1 MIIQIDTD
9 AIREKHYSLEKV
21 LLMLFFDCESNSAQ
35 VINDLLQSGILK
47 RASIQDV
54 TKNGIKYKLTLE
66 GKSIMNS
73 CIIISD
79 VLKDVNVEEDRLDKL
94 AQQLKDIFPKGK
106 KDGTNLYWAEGK
118 MFIKKRLKNFF
129 EKYGSNYTDEQILNA
144 AKSYIASFNGIYKT
158 MRVLK
163 YFIYKEEKGVDGKIN
178 STSDLLN
185 TIENVDQTNIDNDWT
200 TRTI

>member
-35 VINDLLQSGILK
+35 VINDLLKSNIIK

-66 GKSIMNS
+66 GKTIMNS
-73 CIIISD
+73 CIVISD
-79 VLKDVNVEEDRLDKL
+79 VLRDVQVEEDRIDKL
-94 AQQLKDIFPKGK
+94 AEKLKDIFPKGK

-118 MFIKKRLKNFF
+118 TFIKKRLKNFF
-129 EKYGSNYTDEQILNA
+129 EKYGSKYTDDQIINA
-144 AKSYIASFNGIYKT
+144 AKSYVASFNGIYKT

-178 STSDLLN
+178 STSDLVN
-185 TIENVDQTNIDNDWT
+185 TIENADQDNVDNDWT
-200 TRTI
+200 SRTI

>member
-73 CIIISD
+73 CIVISD
-79 VLKDVNVEEDRLDKL
+79 VLKDISVEEDRLDKL

-185 TIENVDQTNIDNDWT
+185 TIENVDQQNIDNDWT

>member
-73 CIIISD
+73 CIVISD
-79 VLKDVNVEEDRLDKL
+79 VLRDIHVEEDRLDKL
-94 AQQLKDIFPKGK
+94 AEQLKSIFPKGK

-118 MFIKKRLKNFF
+118 TFIKKRLKNFF
-129 EKYGSNYTDEQILNA
+129 EKYGNKYTDEQILDA
-144 AKSYIASFNGIYKT
+144 ARNYIASFNGIYKT

-163 YFIYKEEKGVDGKIN
+163 YFIYKEEKGIDGKIN
-178 STSDLLN
+178 STSDLVN
-185 TIENVDQTNIDNDWT
+185 TIENADQESIDNDWT
-200 TRTI
+200 TRTV

>member
-35 VINDLLQSGILK
+35 VINDLLQSGVLK

-73 CIIISD
+73 CIVISD
-79 VLKDVNVEEDRLDKL
+79 VLKDVHIEEDRLDKL
-94 AQQLKDIFPKGK
+94 AEQLKSIFPKGK

-129 EKYGSNYTDEQILNA
+129 EKYGNNYTDEQILNA

-185 TIENVDQTNIDNDWT
+185 TIENADQQNIDNDWT

>member
-35 VINDLLQSGILK
+35 VINDLLQSGVLK

-73 CIIISD
+73 CIVISD

-94 AQQLKDIFPKGK
+94 AQQLKNIFPKGK

-129 EKYGSNYTDEQILNA
+129 EKYGSNYTDEQIINA

-185 TIENVDQTNIDNDWT
+185 TIENADQQSIDNDWT